1 MKKLLIPVLLLS
13 LSINIFSQDDDGEEF
28 QTLFGENGTNG
39 GYGAF
44 SFGYAAIAKKDAA
57 VFGGQGAWILSHY
70 LAIGIGGNGFA
81 SNLNSDTSGF
91 AGGYGGFLI
100 EPIVL
105 PLFPVHIS
113 LPILVGAGAITKT
126 KSTNYPYSSTNSYV
140 VDSDPFFFVKP
151 GMEIELNLT
160 RHMRLALGA
169 FYMYTSK
176 INIQNTKSNAL
187 NDFSGAVT
195 LKFGKF

>member
-1 MKKLLIPVLLLS
+1 MKKILISVFLLS
-13 LSINIFSQDDDGEEF
+13 LTISAFSQEDEREDF
-28 QTLFGENGTNG
+28 QTLFGESGSNG

-44 SFGYAAIAKKDAA
+44 SFGYASIAGKDAA
-57 VFGGQGAWILSHY
+57 VFGGQGAWILSHF
-70 LAIGIGGNGFA
+70 LAIGIGGNGLA
-81 SNLNSDTSGF
+81 SNLNSDTAGL

-105 PLFPVHIS
+105 PFFPVHLS
-113 LPILVGAGAITKT
+113 LPILIGAGGIAKT
-126 KSTNYPYSSTNSYV
+126 KITNNYSNNSSYV

-151 GMEIELNLT
+151 GAEIELNLT
-160 RHMRLALGA
+160 RHIRLALGA
-169 FYMYTSK
+169 FYMYTTKLNVLGVSK
-176 INIQNTKSNAL
+176 SAL